1 MESSKRIAI
10 LLLGGSA
17 KRFGGN
23 TPKQLLPVNGKPLF
37 CYALDSLSSSPE
49 IDEIILVVRAD
60 LEGEVKSIVKKRS
73 YTKPIQYVHGGDSR
87 SESVHHA
94 IAYLSKKN
102 IFDEAIILI
111 QDADRPHLD
120 ERLIKEGIEKAME
133 TGASVTA
140 IPCTDSVFVSTDS
153 NHVSSYQPRETTF
166 LAQTPQTFR
175 LSSLKKLSF
184 AEISTDEASQ
194 VHALGETVSIVM
206 GSPNNYKINYPED
219 LERFAKEGTK

>member
-1 MESSKRIAI
+1 METSERIAI

-23 TPKQLLPVNGKPLF
+23 TPKQLLPVSGKPLF
-37 CYALDSLSSSPE
+37 CYAFDSLSNSAE
-49 IDEIILVVRAD
+49 IDEIILVVRPD
-60 LEGEVKSIVKKRS
+60 LEKSVRSIVEKRANA
-73 YTKPIQYVHGGDSR
+73 KPVQYVHGGDSR
-87 SESVHHA
+87 SESVQHA
-94 IAYLSKKN
+94 INYLKEKKTP
-102 IFDEAIILI
+102 DEAIVLI

-120 ERLIKEGIEKAME
+120 ERLIKEGIEKAAK

-140 IPCTDSVFVSTDS
+140 IPSTDSVFVSTDF
-153 NHVSSYQPRETTF
+153 NHVSSYQSRETTF

-175 LSSLKKLSF
+175 LGLLKKLSF

-194 VHALGETVSIVM
+194 IHALGATVSIVV

-219 LERFAKEGTK
+219 LERFAKEGEK

>member
-140 IPCTDSVFVSTDS
+140 IPCTDSVFISTDL
-153 NHVSSYQPRETTF
+153 NHVSFYQPRETTF

>member
-60 LEGEVKSIVKKRS
+60 LEGEVKSIVERRAYK
-73 YTKPIQYVHGGDSR
+73 KPIQYVRGGDSR

-94 IAYLSKKN
+94 VAYLSEKN
-102 IFDEAIILI
+102 ISDETIVLI

-120 ERLIKEGIEKAME
+120 ERLIKEGIKKAME

-140 IPCTDSVFVSTDS
+140 IPCTDSVFVSEDL

-175 LSSLKKLSF
+175 LGLLKKLSF
-184 AEISTDEASQ
+184 AEFSTDEASQ

>member
-1 MESSKRIAI
+1 MEISKRIAI

-23 TPKQLLPVNGKPLF
+23 VPKQLLPVNGNPLF
-37 CYALDSLSSSPE
+37 CYALDSLSNSPE
-49 IDEIILVVRAD
+49 IGEIILVVRED
-60 LEGEVKSIVKKRS
+60 LEDEVRSIVKKRA

-94 IAYLSKKN
+94 INYLKEKKTP
-102 IFDEAIILI
+102 DDAIVLI

-120 ERLIKEGIEKAME
+120 ERLIKEGVEKAAE

-175 LSSLKKLSF
+175 LGLLKKLSF

-194 VHALGETVSIVM
+194 VRALGETVSIVR

>member
-60 LEGEVKSIVKKRS
+60 LEEEVKSIVERRAYK
-73 YTKPIQYVHGGDSR
+73 KPIQYVRGGDSR

-94 IAYLSKKN
+94 IAYLSEKY
-102 IFDEAIILI
+102 ISDETVVLI

-140 IPCTDSVFVSTDS
+140 IPCTDSVFVSEDL

>member
-23 TPKQLLPVNGKPLF
+23 TPKQLLPVSGKPLF
-37 CYALDSLSSSPE
+37 CYAFDALSNSPE

-60 LEGEVKSIVKKRS
+60 LEEKVRS
-73 YTKPIQYVHGGDSR
+73 VVEKHANAKPVQYVHGGDSR
-87 SESVHHA
+87 SGSVQRA
-94 IAYLSKKN
+94 INYLNEKN
-102 IFDEAIILI
+102 TPDEAIVLI
-111 QDADRPHLD
+111 QDADRPHLE
-120 ERLIKEGIEKAME
+120 ERLIKEGIEKAAE

-140 IPCTDSVFVSTDS
+140 FPSTDSVFVSTDLI
-153 NHVSSYQPRETTF
+153 HVSSYQPRETTF

-175 LSSLKKLSF
+175 LGLLKKLSF

-194 VHALGETVSIVM
+194 IRALGETVSIVV

-219 LERFAKEGTK
+219 LERFAKEGGK